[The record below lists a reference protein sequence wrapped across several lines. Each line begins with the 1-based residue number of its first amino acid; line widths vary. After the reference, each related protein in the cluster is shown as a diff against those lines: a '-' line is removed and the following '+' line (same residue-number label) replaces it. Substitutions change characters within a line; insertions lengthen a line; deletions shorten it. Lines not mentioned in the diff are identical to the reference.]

1 MTERGKK
8 NGHGERSRDDPS
20 EPDLRDVGIIIK
32 SDDEGAGK

>member
-20 EPDLRDVGIIIK
+20 EPDLRDIRIITE